1 MKCPKCGFN
10 SFDFLEK
17 CKKCGSSTGVTHEHD
32 TLYTS
37 YELSKRY
44 AEPETKKWV
53 EDPIKELEEV
63 DVKQSE
69 EEETVKTVEDVLS
82 LDYSAGSSN
91 RALTL
96 ETDPTMVYEAETPN
110 TDGVEPELAGF
121 SIRFVSLLIDVVV
134 IFSITALVLVTGIY
148 IATDDLTFITHFSL
162 NITAAIFFSLIIV
175 CSSYFVF
182 LEGYGGKTIGK
193 MVMGIEVIGDD
204 GGSIDI
210 VKAFTRWAFSFFS
223 ASFFF
228 IGFLWALFDTKSQ
241 TWHDKIAGTVVVKGK
256 A

>member
-32 TLYTS
+32 ALYPS
-37 YELSKRY
+37 YEPSKRY
-44 AEPETKKWV
+44 VEPETKNRA
-53 EDPIKELEEV
+53 EDPLKELEEV

-69 EEETVKTVEDVLS
+69 EETVKTVEDILS
-82 LDYSAGSSN
+82 LDYGAGSPN

-96 ETDPTMVYEAETPN
+96 ETDPTIVYEEETPN
-110 TDGVEPELAGF
+110 TEGVEPELAGF
-121 SIRFVSLLIDVVV
+121 STRFISLLIDVLV
-134 IFSITALVLVTGIY
+134 IFSITAMVLVTGIY
-148 IATDDLTFITHFSL
+148 IATEDLIFITHFSL
-162 NITAAIFFSLIIV
+162 NNSAAIFFLLFIV

-193 MVMGIEVIGDD
+193 MIMGIGVIGDD
-204 GGSIDI
+204 GGSIDL
-210 VKAFTRWAFSFFS
+210 VTAFTRWAFSFFS

-241 TWHDKIAGTVVVKGK
+241 TWHDKIAGTVVVKEK

>member
-17 CKKCGSSTGVTHEHD
+17 CKKCGSSTGVKPEHD
-32 TLYTS
+32 ALYKS

-44 AEPETKKWV
+44 AEPKTKRSA
-53 EDPIKELEEV
+53 EDELREIEEV
-63 DVKQSE
+63 AVKQSE
-69 EEETVKTVEDVLS
+69 EEETIKNAEEVLS
-82 LDYSAGSSN
+82 LDYDTGPSN
-91 RALTL
+91 HALTL
-96 ETDPTMVYEAETPN
+96 ETDPTIVYEEETRN
-110 TDGVEPELAGF
+110 TDRVKSDLAGISTR
-121 SIRFVSLLIDVVV
+121 SISLLIDVVV
-134 IFSITALVLVTGIY
+134 IFSITALVLSTGFY
-148 IATDDLTFITHFSL
+148 IATDNFIFDTHYSL
-162 NITAAIFFSLIIV
+162 NFIAAIFFSLIII

-193 MVMGIEVIGDD
+193 MVMGIKVIGDD

-228 IGFLWALFDTKSQ
+228 VGFLWALFDTKSQ
-241 TWHDKIAGTVVVKGK
+241 TWHDKIAGTLVVKEK
-256 A
+256 T

>member
-17 CKKCGSSTGVTHEHD
+17 CKKCGSSTGIQPEHD
-32 TLYTS
+32 ALDKS

-44 AEPETKKWV
+44 AEAKTKRSA
-53 EDPIKELEEV
+53 EDELKEIEEGA
-63 DVKQSE
+63 VKQSE
-69 EEETVKTVEDVLS
+69 EEETIKSADEGLS
-82 LDYSAGSSN
+82 LDDNTGSSN
-91 RALTL
+91 HVLTL
-96 ETDPTMVYEAETPN
+96 ETDPTIVYETETRN
-110 TDGVEPELAGF
+110 TDRVKSDLAGI
-121 SIRFVSLLIDVVV
+121 STRSLSLLIDVVL
-134 IFSITALVLVTGIY
+134 IFSITALVLSTGIY
-148 IATDDLTFITHFSL
+148 IAADDLMFDTHYSLKFI
-162 NITAAIFFSLIIV
+162 AAIFFLLIIV

-193 MVMGIEVIGDD
+193 MVMGIKVIGDD
-204 GGSIDI
+204 GDSIDI

-241 TWHDKIAGTVVVKGK
+241 TWHDKIASTLVVKEK
-256 A
+256 T

>member
-17 CKKCGSSTGVTHEHD
+17 CKKCGRSTGVTHEHD
-32 TLYTS
+32 ALYSS
-37 YELSKRY
+37 YELSKKY
-44 AEPETKKWV
+44 AGPETKKWA
-53 EDPIKELEEV
+53 EDELKELQEV
-63 DVKQSE
+63 DVKQFE
-69 EEETVKTVEDVLS
+69 EAETVKTVEDILS
-82 LDYSAGSSN
+82 LDYDPGSSN

-96 ETDPTMVYEAETPN
+96 EADPTIAYEEETRN

-121 SIRFVSLLIDVVV
+121 STRLISLLIDVVV
-134 IFSITALVLVTGIY
+134 IFSITALVLLTGVY
-148 IATDDLTFITHFSL
+148 IADDDLIFNTHFSP
-162 NITAAIFFSLIIV
+162 NIIAAIFFLLVMV

-210 VKAFTRWAFSFFS
+210 VKAFTRWAFSFIS

-241 TWHDKIAGTVVVKGK
+241 TWHDKIAGTVVVKEK
-256 A
+256 T

>member
-32 TLYTS
+32 ALHTP

-44 AEPETKKWV
+44 AEPETKKWA
-53 EDPIKELEEV
+53 EDPLKELEEV
-63 DVKQSE
+63 DVKQFE
-69 EEETVKTVEDVLS
+69 EEETVKTVEDLLS

-91 RALTL
+91 PALTL
-96 ETDPTMVYEAETPN
+96 ETDPTIAYEEDTLN

-121 SIRFVSLLIDVVV
+121 STRFISLLIDVVV
-134 IFSITALVLVTGIY
+134 IFSISALVLITGTY
-148 IATDDLTFITHFSL
+148 IATDDLIFITQFSL
-162 NITAAIFFSLIIV
+162 NITAAIFFLLVIV

-241 TWHDKIAGTVVVKGK
+241 TWHDKIAGTVVVKEK